1 MGVSGREAPTLIY
14 CFSVS
19 MDWLVVVILGIIE
32 GITEFLP
39 ISSTGHLLMAQAFLP
54 SLSFNAAQLE
64 MFNVVIQSGAVLAVI
79 VVFYE
84 RCRQLLLEWRKPDVR
99 DYLLKL
105 IVAFGITGIGG
116 LLLKKL
122 GMRLPSEAAP
132 VAWATFI
139 GGFVIIAIEY
149 GVRNRKLKELLPWHI
164 VVVFGVAQLIA
175 AIFPGASRSGTT
187 ILLALA
193 MGCHRRT
200 AVEFSF
206 ILGIPTLVSA
216 GGLEFVSCIKEG
228 GMEQPWGLLIVGML
242 VSALTAFV
250 AVKWLLKYV
259 QSHNFLGFGW
269 YRIFIGGLIL
279 GCVWGGMI
287 K

>member
-1 MGVSGREAPTLIY
+1 
-14 CFSVS
+14 
-19 MDWLVVVILGIIE
+19 
-32 GITEFLP
+32 
-39 ISSTGHLLMAQAFLP
+39 MAQAFLP

-193 MGCHRRT
+193 MGCNRKT

>member
-1 MGVSGREAPTLIY
+1 MGGSGREAPTLIY
-14 CFSVS
+14 RFSVS